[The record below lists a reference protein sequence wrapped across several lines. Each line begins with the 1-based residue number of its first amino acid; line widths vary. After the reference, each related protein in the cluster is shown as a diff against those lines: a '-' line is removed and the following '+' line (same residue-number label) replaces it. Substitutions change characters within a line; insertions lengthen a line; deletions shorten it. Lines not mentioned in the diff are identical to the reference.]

1 MEVVWQHHGEGG
13 TGETARFSSAE
24 NGMNRNMGG
33 GICGLSAKLGPALL
47 QLGEWEAL
55 TKSAP
60 EKGGQGCNAVK
71 ERWGLDVQRSLQLL
85 NFERQL

>member
-1 MEVVWQHHGEGG
+1 M
-13 TGETARFSSAE
+13 
-24 NGMNRNMGG
+24 
-33 GICGLSAKLGPALL
+33 SAKLGPALL

-60 EKGGQGCNAVK
+60 EKGRQGCNAVK
-71 ERWGLDVQRSLQLL
+71 ERCGLDVQRSLQLL